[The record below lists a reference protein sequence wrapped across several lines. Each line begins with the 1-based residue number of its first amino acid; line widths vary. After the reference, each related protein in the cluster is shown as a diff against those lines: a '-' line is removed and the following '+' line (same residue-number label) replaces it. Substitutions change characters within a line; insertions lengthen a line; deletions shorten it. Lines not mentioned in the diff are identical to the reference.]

1 MNYQRRD
8 QPEHVGD
15 EWDTSGDPLG
25 VLSTTRPVVEA
36 AELVRINHDRL
47 PVVAGQVR
55 SFKQPGASGSS
66 TWETHYHFF
75 DGTARTVNW
84 LLLLDALNF
93 CFWPEKGQPRWR
105 IEYHGETLGG
115 YWAEAAA
122 LTRAVEEGYPVWDA
136 RYLSEMSRSDLAHIL
151 RGVASTGDGTRQGR
165 HYISD
170 APADRNVVAPLAG
183 AISPAPIPLFEQR
196 LANAREV
203 GRVLLERYDGQFIHA
218 IEEAGGSAVRLAL
231 LLEKHFPSF
240 RDITRYRGRN
250 VRFLK
255 RAQICV
261 ADLHGAFGGERW
273 GAFHDLAGLTVFADY
288 KLPQILRHT
297 GVLEYHPSLAQR
309 VDAMELLEQGS
320 TEETEIRAATVW
332 ACECIRQEMAGQQ
345 AMPAV
350 EIDTRLW
357 LLSQGITG
365 MCPYHRVRTI
375 YY

>member
-8 QPEHVGD
+8 QPEHAGD

-47 PVVAGQVR
+47 AVVAGQVR
-55 SFKQPGASGSS
+55 SFKRPGASGSS
-66 TWETHYHFF
+66 TWETRYHFF

-93 CFWPEKGQPRWR
+93 CFWPEKGQPRWQ

-122 LTRAVEEGYPVWDA
+122 LTRAIEEGYPLWDA

-151 RGVASTGDGTRQGR
+151 RGVAPHDGE
-165 HYISD
+165 
-170 APADRNVVAPLAG
+170 A
-183 AISPAPIPLFEQR
+183 PAPIPLFERR

-240 RDITRYRGRN
+240 RDIARYRGRS

-273 GAFHDLAGLTVFADY
+273 GAFHDLDGLTVFADY

-332 ACECIRQEMAGQQ
+332 ACEWLRHEMAGQQ

-357 LLSQGITG
+357 LLSQDITG